1 MIPSP
6 QSACLHPNRR
16 FASGAGTRLAPASPS
31 TGCGRDPPFPRN
43 SGPWPRVT
51 RGSASVKRES
61 TGRGRRR
68 WRAAWGDVS
77 AGRWGSPVRAGHRL
91 AVRDVHAEL
100 PDEAKEIGSL
110 EPEGACGARAVPP
123 ELEQR
128 GLDEAPLELR
138 HRAVEAGP
146 LPGRVRRRRWKRRPY
161 AELRTHANERWQG
174 ACHRPRCREFAEMA
188 TRRAAKCTAPCAV
201 REAGCPRDRALN
213 PAPGSGQARGD
224 PCVRV
229 PAMERATGVAL
240 RPWWRA

>member
-6 QSACLHPNRR
+6 RSACLRPNRR
-16 FASGAGTRLAPASPS
+16 SAGARKPQQHDAVIG
-31 TGCGRDPPFPRN
+31 
-43 SGPWPRVT
+43 
-51 RGSASVKRES
+51 RES

-68 WRAAWGDVS
+68 WRAAWGAVS

-100 PDEAKEIGSL
+100 ANEAEEIGSL

-128 GLDEAPLELR
+128 GLDEAALELR

-161 AELRTHANERWQG
+161 AELRRHAGERWQG
-174 ACHRPRCREFAEMA
+174 ACHRLRCREFAEMA

-201 REAGCPRDRALN
+201 REAGCPRDRAVN
-213 PAPGSGQARGD
+213 PAPGPGQACGD
-224 PCVRV
+224 PCIRV
-229 PAMERATGVAL
+229 PAVERATGVAL